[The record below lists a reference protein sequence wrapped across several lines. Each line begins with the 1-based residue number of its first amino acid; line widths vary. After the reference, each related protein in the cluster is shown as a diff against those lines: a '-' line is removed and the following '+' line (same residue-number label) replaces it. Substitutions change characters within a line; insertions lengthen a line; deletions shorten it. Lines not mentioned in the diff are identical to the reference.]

1 MQWDQVR
8 ELLALQDRLDQL
20 LEGHAPG
27 WSPPMDLFEAED
39 RYVVAVELPGLTRE
53 DVRIEAQGDR
63 LVVSGSRPVPPVAPQ
78 RYHQVERGHGAFSRA
93 FTFAHPID
101 VDHVTAEVQLGVL
114 TVTVP
119 KIRRPDARR
128 ITVG

>member
-20 LEGHAPG
+20 LEGQAPG
-27 WSPPMDLFEAED
+27 WSPPVDLFESED
-39 RYVVAVELPGLTRE
+39 GYVVAVELPGLTRE
-53 DVRIEAQGDR
+53 DVKIEAQGDR
-63 LVVSGSRPVPPVAPQ
+63 LVVSGSRPVPAVAPQ

-93 FTFAHPID
+93 FAFAHPID
-101 VDHVTAEVQLGVL
+101 VDHITAEVQHGVL
-114 TVTVP
+114 TVSVP
-119 KIRRPDARR
+119 KSRRPDART

>member
-20 LEGHAPG
+20 LEGQAPG
-27 WSPPMDLFEAED
+27 WSPPVDLFESED
-39 RYVVAVELPGLTRE
+39 GYVVAVELPGLTRE
-53 DVRIEAQGDR
+53 DVKIEAQGDR
-63 LVVSGSRPVPPVAPQ
+63 LVVSGSRPVPAVAPQ

-93 FTFAHPID
+93 FAFAHPID
-101 VDHVTAEVQLGVL
+101 VDRISAEVQQGVL
-114 TVTVP
+114 IVTVP
-119 KIRRPDARR
+119 KNQRPDARR